1 MIRRLALFA
10 MALAAEQPR
19 TIAGQQFD
27 SSIARIVSPGVTHRR
42 LVVNSG
48 PWRLNVLEVDLRQRG
63 LSVRGV
69 RANDSFRGRET
80 VRSMAAR
87 YKCPGMAVAAVNGD
101 FFDVKVGTG
110 QSENNVVIE
119 GVMSKGVRTTD
130 SPYDTFDNLHSQF
143 GIDWRNRPRI
153 DRFGLDARI
162 LARSRRGAIRLDGV
176 NYWPDS
182 NALVLYTPAVADS
195 TPADSAGRHTLSL
208 PLRLIRRGGD
218 TLFFR
223 PAGRARNGGSV
234 PLSTGG
240 VLAAGR
246 MKQAELRQITAR
258 GGTVRI
264 VLGLKPHGERLRTVV
279 GGWPRLVR
287 EGKSVAEYADI
298 VEGTF
303 PRFSSGR
310 HPRTAVGFSRD
321 SSTLFL
327 ITVDGRRESD
337 SGMSLVEMAKMMV
350 NLGISDGMNMDGGGS
365 TTMVVEGKVVN
376 RPSDQTGERPVGS
389 ALLVVV
395 GDSTAKPPSSGARR
409 FFASV
414 GVIQSLT
421 PGGSGSYSAPP
432 LPAAPN
438 FGATNAPFLVK
449 RGSSALSGVSAVMDS
464 RRYFFGFWSNSV
476 LHAIEQK

>member
-1 MIRRLALFA
+1 MIRRLAFVA
-10 MALAAEQPR
+10 MVLAAQQPG

-27 SSIARIVSPGVTHRR
+27 SSSARTVAPGVIHRR

-48 PWRLNVLEVDLRQRG
+48 PWRLNVLEVDLRQPG

-80 VRSMAAR
+80 VRSMVER
-87 YKCPGMAVAAVNGD
+87 YKGPGMAVGAVNGD

-110 QSENNVVIE
+110 QSENNVIIE
-119 GVMSKGVRTTD
+119 GAMSKGVRMAD
-130 SPYDTFDNLHSQF
+130 SPYDAFDNPHSQF
-143 GIDWRNRPRI
+143 AIDWTNKPRI
-153 DRFGLDARI
+153 DRFRLDARI
-162 LARSRRGAIRLDGV
+162 LSSSRGRVTRLDGV

-208 PLRLIRRGGD
+208 PLRLMRREGD
-218 TLFFR
+218 TLFFQ
-223 PAGRARNGGSV
+223 PAGRVRDGGSL
-234 PLSTGG
+234 PFFTGG
-240 VLAAGR
+240 VLAAGGDR
-246 MKQAELRQITAR
+246 RAELRKIAAR
-258 GGTVRI
+258 RGTLMI
-264 VLGLKPHGERLRTVV
+264 VLALTPHGERLRTVV

-287 EGKSVAEYADI
+287 EGKSVAEYQDI

-337 SGMSLVEMAKMMV
+337 SGMSLVELAKMM
-350 NLGISDGMNMDGGGS
+350 LGLGVYEGMNMDGGGS
-365 TTMVVEGKVVN
+365 TTMVVHGKVVN
-376 RPSDQTGERPVGS
+376 RPSDQAGERPVGS

-395 GDSTAKPPSSGARR
+395 GDSTAKPPTRRARR
-409 FFASV
+409 LLL
-414 GVIQSLT
+414 Q
-421 PGGSGSYSAPP
+421 
-432 LPAAPN
+432 
-438 FGATNAPFLVK
+438 
-449 RGSSALSGVSAVMDS
+449 
-464 RRYFFGFWSNSV
+464 
-476 LHAIEQK
+476 

>member
-1 MIRRLALFA
+1 VIRRLAFVA
-10 MALAAEQPR
+10 IVLAAQQPGR
-19 TIAGQQFD
+19 IAGQQFD
-27 SSIARIVSPGVTHRR
+27 SSSARTVAPGVIHRR

-48 PWRLNVLEVDLRQRG
+48 PWRLNVLEVDLRQPG
-63 LSVRGV
+63 LSIRGV

-80 VRSMAAR
+80 VRSMVAR
-87 YKCPGMAVAAVNGD
+87 YKGPGMAMAAVNGD

-130 SPYDTFDNLHSQF
+130 SPYDAFDNPHSQF
-143 GIDWRNRPRI
+143 AIDWTNHPRI

-162 LARSRRGAIRLDGV
+162 LSPSRSKAVRLDGI
-176 NYWPDS
+176 NNWPDS

-195 TPADSAGRHTLSL
+195 TPRDSAGRHTLSI

-218 TLFFR
+218 TLLFR
-223 PAGRARNGGSV
+223 SAGRVLEGGSL
-234 PLSTGG
+234 PLSSGG
-240 VLAAGR
+240 VLAAGGTR
-246 MKQAELRQITAR
+246 RSELRRIAERQ
-258 GGTVRI
+258 GTLRI
-264 VLGLKPHGERLRTVV
+264 VLALTPHGERLRTVV

-287 EGKSVAEYADI
+287 EGKSVAEYQDF

-337 SGMSLVEMAKMMV
+337 SGMSLVELAKMMV
-350 NLGISDGMNMDGGGS
+350 DLGVYEGMNMDGGGS
-365 TTMVVEGKVVN
+365 TTMVVEGKVAN
-376 RPSDQTGERPVGS
+376 RPSDQAGERPVGS

-395 GDSTAKPPSSGARR
+395 GDSTAKPPTRRARR
-409 FFASV
+409 LLL
-414 GVIQSLT
+414 Q
-421 PGGSGSYSAPP
+421 
-432 LPAAPN
+432 
-438 FGATNAPFLVK
+438 
-449 RGSSALSGVSAVMDS
+449 
-464 RRYFFGFWSNSV
+464 
-476 LHAIEQK
+476 